1 MDRLSPS
8 LGCAYFNQLSYRY
21 VQVDDADAVLE
32 LDITDDLRG
41 PNGSVHA
48 GVSTL
53 IADVAGAMAVAQR
66 TERKGASASV
76 SIQLL
81 APAKVGPLRAVANV
95 LKTSRH
101 SATAEV
107 HIYDTGNEQRLVA
120 AAYVTCALFADQR

>member
-8 LGCAYFNQLSYRY
+8 LGCAYFNRLSYRY
-21 VQVDDADAVLE
+21 LDVDGADAVLE

-66 TERKGASASV
+66 TQRQGASASV
-76 SIQLL
+76 SVQLL

-95 LKTSRH
+95 LKASRH

-120 AAYVTCALFADQR
+120 AAHVTCALFSDQG